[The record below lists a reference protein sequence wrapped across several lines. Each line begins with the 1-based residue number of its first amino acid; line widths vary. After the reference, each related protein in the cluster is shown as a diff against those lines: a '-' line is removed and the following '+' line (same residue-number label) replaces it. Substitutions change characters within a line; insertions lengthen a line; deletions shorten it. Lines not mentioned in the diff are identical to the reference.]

1 MADNVQIVPSVLPCD
16 FGALG
21 ADLERLEDAGVDKI
35 QFDVMDGHFVPNLTF
50 GPDIIR
56 SARKY
61 TTLPFEAHLM
71 IYAPENTL
79 ERYVE
84 AGCDMIIVHAEAT
97 THLHRTLN
105 QIRDLGAHSAV
116 ALNPATPVSAVEYVL
131 DSCDMVLV
139 MTVNPGFGGQ
149 AYIKEM
155 ESKIV
160 ALRTLLE
167 TRNLNIPIE
176 VDGGISPKTVTGAA
190 KAGATH
196 LVSGSSIFSSPLG
209 LKEAVAELRELALK
223 ARNGSL

>member
-1 MADNVQIVPSVLPCD
+1 MAADIKIVPSVLPCD

-50 GPDIIR
+50 GQDIIA

-61 TTLPFEAHLM
+61 TSLPFEAHLM
-71 IYAPENTL
+71 IYAPESTL

-84 AGCDMIIVHAEAT
+84 AGCDLIIVHAEAT

-105 QIRDLGAHSAV
+105 QIRGLGVHSAV
-116 ALNPATPVSAVEYVL
+116 ALNPATPISSIEYVL
-131 DSCDMVLV
+131 DSCDMILI

-149 AYIKEM
+149 AYIQEM
-155 ESKIV
+155 EPKIV
-160 ALRTLLE
+160 ALKSLLKA
-167 TRNLNIPIE
+167 RNLDIPIE
-176 VDGGISPKTVTGAA
+176 VDGGISPKTVAGAV

-196 LVSGSSIFSSPLG
+196 LVSGSSIFSLPSG
-209 LKEAVAELRELALK
+209 LKAAVAELRELAE
-223 ARNGSL
+223 AAMS